1 MPISRR
7 EFIMKSSA
15 AGISMALWS
24 DALSAELEYLKHYK
38 EKVGDTASLVSDEKF
53 WSAVRNLFEPVKD
66 FINLE
71 NGYFLAHPISTR
83 NFFQQRTMYIN
94 SRSSWYMRKEQE
106 ASREKTREKLAQLVG
121 CDKEELALVRNTT
134 EAMNIVIMGYPWQK
148 GDEVVISDQDYGS
161 MMDQLEQAANRYGIV
176 IRKIAL
182 PMHPQSDDQIIA
194 AFTSAMNPK
203 TKMLLLTHM
212 INLTGQILPAKE
224 IIATAH
230 QRGVEVLVDA
240 AHSFAQILW
249 TFEDLDA
256 DYLGTSLHKWLCN
269 TLGAGMFC
277 VKKKHISKIWPLF
290 GDVSLKADDVKKF
303 EHFGTVQCAVY
314 ETIDKA
320 IDFHLMLGLQLK
332 EARLRYMKDYWTQ
345 KVFDMQ
351 KVSINTPLEA
361 RRSCAIANFKIEG
374 LTPNEL
380 ADKLYKD
387 FKIFTVAIDH
397 PIVKGVR
404 VTPHL
409 YTSIQDLDA
418 LAAAIEKIVSG

>member
-1 MPISRR
+1 
-7 EFIMKSSA
+7 
-15 AGISMALWS
+15 
-24 DALSAELEYLKHYK
+24 
-38 EKVGDTASLVSDEKF
+38 
-53 WSAVRNLFEPVKD
+53 
-66 FINLE
+66 
-71 NGYFLAHPISTR
+71 
-83 NFFQQRTMYIN
+83 
-94 SRSSWYMRKEQE
+94 
-106 ASREKTREKLAQLVG
+106 
-121 CDKEELALVRNTT
+121 
-134 EAMNIVIMGYPWQK
+134 
-148 GDEVVISDQDYGS
+148 
-161 MMDQLEQAANRYGIV
+161 
-176 IRKIAL
+176 
-182 PMHPQSDDQIIA
+182 
-194 AFTSAMNPK
+194 MNPK

-224 IIATAH
+224 IISAAH
-230 QRGVEVLVDA
+230 QKGVEVLVDA
-240 AHSFAQILW
+240 AHSFAQIQW

-277 VKKKHISKIWPLF
+277 IKKKHISKIWPLF
-290 GDVSLKADDVKKF
+290 GDVSLKADDVRKF

-320 IDFHLMLGLQLK
+320 IDFHLMIGPQLK

-351 KVSINTPLEA
+351 RVSFNTPLEA
-361 RRSCAIANFKIEG
+361 MRSCAIANFKIEG
-374 LTPNEL
+374 LTPNAL

-418 LAAAIEKIVSG
+418 LAGAIEKIVAG